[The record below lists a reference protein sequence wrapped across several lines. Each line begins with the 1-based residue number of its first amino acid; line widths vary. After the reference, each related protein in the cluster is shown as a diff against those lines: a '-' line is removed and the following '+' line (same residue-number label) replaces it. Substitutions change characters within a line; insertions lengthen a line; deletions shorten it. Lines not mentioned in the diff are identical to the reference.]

1 MVVPRDFAVDTVAER
16 AVVGCFAAD
25 MVVGFG
31 VRFAVACGGYEE
43 VLQYLRLMLRK
54 YMYDLQQCV
63 VVMVMRVILRTLVW
77 L

>member
-1 MVVPRDFAVDTVAER
+1 MVARDFAVDTFAER
-16 AVVGCFAAD
+16 AVVGYFAAD
-25 MVVGFG
+25 MVVRLG

-43 VLQYLRLMLRK
+43 VLQYLRMMLRK